1 MSEQTATSVNHEEM
15 KLQMAFHCMS
25 ISNPIY
31 QAEKIARHY
40 LRHVIIAQQIEAL
53 VRARVE
59 YHQTSPEVDQL
70 IDRLASELKA
80 GHAHDLGIKLDW
92 NLPE

>member
-1 MSEQTATSVNHEEM
+1 MSEQTATSIMHEEM
-15 KLQMAFHCMS
+15 KLQMAFHVMENS
-25 ISNPIY
+25 GPVA
-31 QAEKIARHY
+31 QADRIAKHY
-40 LRHVIIAQQIEAL
+40 LRHVIIAQQIESL

-59 YHQTSPEVDQL
+59 YKTSPEVDQL
-70 IDRLASELKA
+70 IDRLASQLKA